1 MKEMKKYFI
10 LILTVFILLLLSIK
24 QYSFDVSV
32 KVDKQTYD
40 KGATITLFRND
51 KGDIFGGYLPISWK
65 NNVGYQNENRCF
77 IFTLTNIYNIHP

>member
-40 KGATITLFRND
+40 KGATIKITSAENM
-51 KGDIFGGYLPISWK
+51 KKVKIYK
-65 NNVGYQNENRCF
+65 NSN
-77 IFTLTNIYNIHP
+77 

>member
-40 KGATITLFRND
+40 KGATIKITSAENMKKVKLYIYFLFYYIN
-51 KGDIFGGYLPISWK
+51 
-65 NNVGYQNENRCF
+65 
-77 IFTLTNIYNIHP
+77 